1 MGVAGGGGGG
11 QWQGVAVQ
19 GIKLPPAPLS
29 SLPFFLPCFVFFFF
43 KIIFLL
49 LLVTVFRAGGLKN
62 SLSSHRYNLVL
73 KKPLFPSTKTPPK
86 YQWCS
91 WAAVFGGPIRWPRSS
106 AGGTA

>member
-1 MGVAGGGGGG
+1 MGVAGGGGGT
-11 QWQGVAVQ
+11 VAGSCSPGHQ
-19 GIKLPPAPLS
+19 APAGTFKLSPLFS
-29 SLPFFLPCFVFFFF
+29 SLFCFFFF